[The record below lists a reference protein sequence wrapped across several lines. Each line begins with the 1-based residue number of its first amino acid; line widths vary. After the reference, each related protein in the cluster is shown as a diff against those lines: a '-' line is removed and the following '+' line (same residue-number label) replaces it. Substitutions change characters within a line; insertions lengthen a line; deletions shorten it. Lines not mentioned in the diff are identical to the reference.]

1 MLGGV
6 VGGVGAG
13 REGSSGGGRGRV
25 TVQFME
31 KNKAGRRRMGM
42 WGGKGE
48 EDVCWES
55 WTVRVTVAEP
65 KTDSGEF
72 HFDLYLFSS
81 GWHSLFCVES
91 GELVVKGQ
99 MQSNIARSTPLY

>member
-72 HFDLYLFSS
+72 DFHVFPS
-81 GWHSLFCVES
+81 GWHFMFCMGS
-91 GELVVKGQ
+91 GELVKEGQ
-99 MQSNIARSTPLY
+99 MRSNIAHSTSLY

>member
-1 MLGGV
+1 
-6 VGGVGAG
+6 
-13 REGSSGGGRGRV
+13 
-25 TVQFME
+25 ME
-31 KNKAGRRRMGM
+31 KSKAGRRRMVGM

-72 HFDLYLFSS
+72 SVEINLVSPEDKTCLLPGYLLP
-81 GWHSLFCVES
+81 GYLLLTEQ
-91 GELVVKGQ
+91 EDKQ
-99 MQSNIARSTPLY
+99 QSCH

>member
-1 MLGGV
+1 MMLG
-6 VGGVGAG
+6 VGGGIGLGGGNGNGARDG
-13 REGSSGGGRGRV
+13 SGGGRGRV

-31 KNKAGRRRMGM
+31 KAKAGRRRIGI

-65 KTDSGEF
+65 KT
-72 HFDLYLFSS
+72 
-81 GWHSLFCVES
+81 ES
-91 GELVVKGQ
+91 GELPFVF
-99 MQSNIARSTPLY
+99 SLP

>member
-65 KTDSGEF
+65 KT
-72 HFDLYLFSS
+72 
-81 GWHSLFCVES
+81 ES
-91 GELVVKGQ
+91 GKFDFL
-99 MQSNIARSTPLY
+99 IPR